1 MFEMANVAPHRQKQL
16 SDPNV
21 AKLFHFCLVH
31 TTSFARLDLPDKSLD
46 INEPHDRLLRC
57 LSGTLI
63 ALSINGGS
71 PSRHER
77 DLILKSFKEGHA
89 FF

>member
-1 MFEMANVAPHRQKQL
+1 MSHMTA
-16 SDPNV
+16 
-21 AKLFHFCLVH
+21 
-31 TTSFARLDLPDKSLD
+31 SFVG
-46 INEPHDRLLRC
+46 